1 MNSTPKK
8 KAAARVNISP
18 SFNLKLFFFQETST
32 TLNIIKPTPNPCLIL
47 KLSPKNSIAAII
59 DQRALVEK
67 RTVNCDFKGKTYFTS
82 GEKHEIVTDLD
93 FEHFQ
98 EYLKIYLK

>member
-1 MNSTPKK
+1 MGNLVADELIRFVPKS
-8 KAAARVNISP
+8 ISVADVYVP
-18 SFNLKLFFFQETST
+18 YCFLNGDKLK
-32 TLNIIKPTPNPCLIL
+32 I
-47 KLSPKNSIAAII
+47 
-59 DQRALVEK
+59 EK